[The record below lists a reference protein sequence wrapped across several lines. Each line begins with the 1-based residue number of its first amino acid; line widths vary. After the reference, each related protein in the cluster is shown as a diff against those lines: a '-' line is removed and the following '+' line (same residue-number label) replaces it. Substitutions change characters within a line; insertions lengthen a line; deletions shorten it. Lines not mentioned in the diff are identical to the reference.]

1 MLKKRTISSISLE
14 NFNLFILDFSWEK
27 SMLNSI
33 INLNEIKSI
42 NLKTHK
48 ISKRYYFFNFSI
60 LSILLLLC
68 QILNSSF
75 VFVLVAIV
83 LSFFWTYL
91 MNRYRVCTIVLIL
104 NNGVSHKFYF
114 DKIKKYYF
122 LEKVKMIRGKL
133 LPAKLNVN

>member
-1 MLKKRTISSISLE
+1 MLQKKTISSISLE
-14 NFNLFILDFSWEK
+14 DFNLFFLDFSWEK
-27 SMLNSI
+27 MKL
-33 INLNEIKSI
+33 NLNEIKSI
-42 NLKTHK
+42 HLKTHK
-48 ISKRYYFFNFSI
+48 INKRYYFFNFSI
-60 LSILLLLC
+60 LAMLLLLC
-68 QILNSSF
+68 QILNLSL

-91 MNRYRVCTIVLIL
+91 MNRYRVCAVILLL

-133 LPAKLNVN
+133 LAAKLKVS